1 MATMPS
7 KKRYFTITINK
18 HNIHWDLFKLQFT
31 SKIMKKTIITIT
43 IVFITGIIIMAFSEL
58 NQCTRM
64 SKNASGARVGYSGDP
79 AVGGRNC
86 TSCHDESPNPENKIG
101 WIVTDIPTTGYIP
114 KTTYKITTT
123 AVGTGHSVFGF
134 EMTPQNSKGT
144 FLGTWTVINS
154 ETKLTTNPN
163 YITQT
168 SEGTLGTGSKTWTF
182 NWTAPAEGS
191 GAVTFYAAYNLA
203 NGNSSTSG
211 DTIKLSTLTVNEKGS
226 NAVDEIDVMSTNIRV
241 YPNPATDVITLKSNG
256 DAKSYLI
263 TDESGKT
270 MMRGDLIDEKTSL
283 TISHFNPG
291 VYFIQTG
298 TGGHSKAIKLIK
310 K

>member
-1 MATMPS
+1 
-7 KKRYFTITINK
+7 
-18 HNIHWDLFKLQFT
+18 
-31 SKIMKKTIITIT
+31 
-43 IVFITGIIIMAFSEL
+43 
-58 NQCTRM
+58 
-64 SKNASGARVGYSGDP
+64 
-79 AVGGRNC
+79 
-86 TSCHDESPNPENKIG
+86 
-101 WIVTDIPTTGYIP
+101 
-114 KTTYKITTT
+114 
-123 AVGTGHSVFGF
+123 
-134 EMTPQNSKGT
+134 
-144 FLGTWTVINS
+144 
-154 ETKLTTNPN
+154 
-163 YITQT
+163 
-168 SEGTLGTGSKTWTF
+168 
-182 NWTAPAEGS
+182 
-191 GAVTFYAAYNLA
+191 LA